1 MHIVVIGAGVVGMT
15 SAWALAREGH
25 RVTVVDAASEPA
37 SGASHGNGAQLS
49 YSYVA
54 PLAGPSVWRDL
65 PGLLFSADAPVRFRP
80 TLDPF
85 QYRWGLKFLSHCNA
99 RAARETTQALLRLAF
114 LSRDTVKAADDVG
127 GLDFDWRE
135 SGKLV
140 VYSKSES
147 FAAAQ
152 AQVALQAGLGCHQT
166 VLDKAACLAQ
176 EPALISIADRLIGGI
191 FTADDAAADPVKLCR
206 GLQAM
211 LSHGNAAVDFR
222 FGVRVEKL
230 KRSGNRLV
238 AIETGAGEIEADAYV
253 LAGGYESR
261 MMAGKVGVDLP
272 IYPIKGYSL
281 TVDVADANAAPRA
294 SVTDY
299 ANKIVYARLG
309 SQMRIAGMADI
320 VGPGRDLAA
329 DRVAQLARQ
338 AQATFPG
345 AADWTGDLRAWTG
358 MRPATPSG
366 RPIIGASGIENLALN
381 VGHGPLG
388 FTLAF
393 GSAMALAAHLAGR
406 KPPVPMED
414 FSLRRA

>member
-1 MHIVVIGAGVVGMT
+1 
-15 SAWALAREGH
+15 
-25 RVTVVDAASEPA
+25 
-37 SGASHGNGAQLS
+37 
-49 YSYVA
+49 
-54 PLAGPSVWRDL
+54 
-65 PGLLFSADAPVRFRP
+65 
-80 TLDPF
+80 
-85 QYRWGLKFLSHCNA
+85 
-99 RAARETTQALLRLAF
+99 LAF

-127 GLDFDWRE
+127 GLDFEWRE

-140 VYSKSES
+140 VYSRAES

-166 VLDKAACLAQ
+166 VLDKVACLAQ

-211 LSHGNAAVDFR
+211 LSRGNAAVDFR
-222 FGVRVEKL
+222 FGTRVQAL
-230 KRSGNRLV
+230 KRRGNRLV
-238 AIETGAGEIEADAYV
+238 AIETSAGDIEADAYV

-261 MMAGKVGVDLP
+261 MMARSIGVDLP

-345 AADWTGDLRAWTG
+345 AADWTGNLRAWTG
-358 MRPATPSG
+358 MRPAKPSG
-366 RPIIGASGIENLALN
+366 RPIIGASGINNLALN

-406 KPPVPMED
+406 TPPVPMED
-414 FSLRRA
+414 FSLKRA